1 MPMIR
6 PSTDI
11 RNDYNGIS
19 QFCHMHGEP
28 VFITKNGKGDLAVL
42 PIEGYER
49 LVGKAELRALLAEGA
64 LAVEQKDYRPAGDVF
79 EDLKARYEK

>member
-19 QFCHMHGEP
+19 RFCHEHDEP

-42 PIEGYER
+42 PIEAYER

-64 LAVEQKDYRPAGDVF
+64 QAVERGEYRPAADVF
-79 EDLKARYEK
+79 LDVKARYSE

>member
-19 QFCHMHGEP
+19 QFCHEHGEA

-42 PIEGYER
+42 PIESYER
-49 LVGKAELRALLAEGA
+49 LVGKAELRAALAEGA
-64 LAVEQKDYRPAGDVF
+64 QSVECGEYRSAQEVFKVLKDRYQK
-79 EDLKARYEK
+79 